1 MTEIATLEAPEKS
14 PPLRMRDLCAAT
26 GLPRQ
31 AIHFYIQQ
39 GVLHPGTKTGRN
51 TAEYDQT
58 HVERI
63 LMVRRLQSERFLPLK
78 AIKALLDGQD
88 QEFSDQQRAFLGDL
102 KQELRSD
109 YSPAQGA
116 VETVV
121 ASELLQRT
129 GLEPSDLERALTL
142 DLVAGVRDDKGELH
156 IASRDTW
163 ALEIFGEMRQS
174 GFTKELGFEIDDVVF
189 YGEILDELFQK
200 ELQLVSARLATLSP
214 ERAATMIRDALP
226 KISRFLSTYHE
237 KRVAEFVST
246 LL

>member
-1 MTEIATLEAPEKS
+1 MTDMAAHETPRPSK
-14 PPLRMRDLCAAT
+14 PLRMRDLCSAT

-39 GVLHPGTKTGRN
+39 GVLHPGVKTGRN

-63 LMVRRLQSERFLPLK
+63 LMVRRLQAERFLPLK
-78 AIKALLDGQD
+78 AIKALLDGED

-102 KQELRSD
+102 KRELRSD
-109 YSPAQGA
+109 YKQDQGTLATESAA
-116 VETVV
+116 V
-121 ASELLQRT
+121 LLERT
-129 GLEPSDLERALTL
+129 GLEARDLERAITL
-142 DLVAGVRDDKGELH
+142 DLVAGVRDDAGDLR
-156 IASRDTW
+156 IAARDTW

-189 YGEILDELFQK
+189 YGELLDELFQK

-214 ERAATMIRDALP
+214 ERAATMVRDALP